1 MNRLQETVAALL
13 CAAAFVTEPET
24 FPAYLE
30 WLRKQAPDSAGS
42 LGDHS
47 RAEIL
52 EAIELG
58 NQIFGLLGGAPV

>member
-1 MNRLQETVAALL
+1 MNRLRETMAALL
-13 CAAAFVTEPET
+13 CAAAFAIQPET

-30 WLRKQAPDSAGS
+30 WLREQAPDSAGD

-58 NQIFGLLGGAPV
+58 NQIFGLLDGAPV